1 MPRELFLPVTRS
13 LSRYCLG
20 QCRVIHDCCLGS
32 KYGGWRRSLQRHFVQ
47 VLVSRKS
54 SVNVC
59 SVVLGATAVE
69 PASRQ
74 PSKRVGV
81 RGLCIDAKRP
91 LEKGAAKQAAT
102 ETRATAAYASQKV
115 PAMRFTFT
123 QTNDCGRRRWV
134 VVTGMQ
140 TSDATQHAGDLLA
153 TPANKGHV
161 SVAHTCSH
169 ARWRACRTA
178 AVQSQVQTV
187 D

>member
-1 MPRELFLPVTRS
+1 MAIARAKGAISASYQVALPV
-13 LSRYCLG
+13 LPG

-81 RGLCIDAKRP
+81 RELCIDAKRP
-91 LEKGAAKQAAT
+91 LEKEQQSKQPLET
-102 ETRATAAYASQKV
+102 ERQLDASQKEAV
-115 PAMRFTFT
+115 NALHFYADKRLQETKVGSGYR
-123 QTNDCGRRRWV
+123 NV
-134 VVTGMQ
+134 V
-140 TSDATQHAGDLLA
+140 DL
-153 TPANKGHV
+153 GCD
-161 SVAHTCSH
+161 S
-169 ARWRACRTA
+169 ACR
-178 AVQSQVQTV
+178 
-187 D
+187 